1 MSDVFNPLV
10 SIIIPVYNGSNYV
23 KEAIDSALA
32 QTYKNIE
39 VIVVNDG
46 STDNTEK
53 IVKSYGDKIRYF
65 YKENGG
71 VASALNLAI
80 ENSKGE
86 YISWLSHDDV
96 YYPNKIQKQIEALSK
111 LMDNNMIIFS
121 NYIVLRQEDKIEF
134 KNKLKFDNSISK
146 QNILRLLFCSG
157 LHGCSLLIPKDCFR
171 KVSIF
176 DTKLKTTQDYDLW
189 FKFIHA
195 GYNFYFVDEYLI
207 KSRIHR
213 KQDSLSKID
222 LCNME
227 KLQLFK
233 TYANLF
239 FKEIVVINKAD
250 FNDILKEL
258 KTLRLCKLIFWL
270 RVGRLLRFKAY

>member
-1 MSDVFNPLV
+1 MMALL
-10 SIIIPVYNGSNYV
+10 IIL
-23 KEAIDSALA
+23 K
-32 QTYKNIE
+32 
-39 VIVVNDG
+39 
-46 STDNTEK
+46 K

-96 YYPNKIQKQIEALSK
+96 YYPNKIQEQIETLSK
-111 LMDNNMIIFS
+111 L
-121 NYIVLRQEDKIEF
+121 EDKNTFIYS
-134 KNKLKFDNSISK
+134 NSEYINEK
-146 QNILRLLFCSG
+146 GRLLYSTNYEYKEASVLLNNPKYAALYGLISG
-157 LHGCSLLIPKDCFR
+157 CTLLMPKNAVIKYNCFD
-171 KVSIF
+171 SE
-176 DTKLKTTQDYDLW
+176 LKYTQDYDLW

-207 KSRIHR
+207 KSRIHK

-227 KLQLFK
+227 KLQLRGK
-233 TYANLF
+233 T
-239 FKEIVVINKAD
+239 
-250 FNDILKEL
+250 DI
-258 KTLRLCKLIFWL
+258 C
-270 RVGRLLRFKAY
+270 